1 MNLFHWDTA
10 TSLAIVLSFVIPALS
25 ALLAKGK
32 IPANVAGALTLLIAA
47 LNGFFTEWAESSGPT
62 HFDWKT
68 AAGIAAFSYLVAV
81 ASHYGLWRD
90 TKVQAELL
98 AAGNKQAAA

>member
-10 TSLAIVLSFVIPALS
+10 TSLAVVLSFVIPALS

-32 IPANVAGALTLLIAA
+32 VPQNVAGALTLLIAA
-47 LNGFFTEWAESSGPT
+47 LNGFFTEWADSSGPT

-68 AAGIAAFSYLVAV
+68 AAGIAAFSFLVAV
-81 ASHYGLWRD
+81 ASHYGLWKD
-90 TKVQAELL
+90 TKIQNDLL
-98 AAGNKQAAA
+98 AVGNKPAAA

>member
-10 TSLAIVLSFVIPALS
+10 TSLSVVLSFVIPALS
-25 ALLAKGK
+25 ALAARGK
-32 IPANVAGALTLLIAA
+32 IPANVAGLITMLISA

-68 AAGIAAFSYLVAV
+68 AAGIALFSYLVAV
-81 ASHYGLWRD
+81 ASHYGLWRG
-90 TKVQAELL
+90 TETQAHLL
-98 AAGNKQAAA
+98 AVGNQKAAV